1 MSLLLRSLQDLFFP
15 RLCAGCGQ
23 HLALGEKLVCVH
35 CQMCLPLETNHDWTG
50 NWRVN
55 QWATHEHL
63 ERIGA
68 LTRYCRRNAAA
79 NIVHALKY
87 QRIHA
92 LGSWMGQVAVHL
104 LSDTGLFDGV
114 DALVPLPIT
123 PARRHY
129 RGFNQSE
136 LIAQGMSEALGLPVL
151 PEALRRTIDRES
163 QTHFTT
169 QQRRQNAVNVFQLG
183 ITDGLDAKHLMLVDD
198 VMTTGTTMLSAL
210 TTLEQLPDIRI
221 SCFAWAWVPRS
232 RALMKATNTYIQT

>member
-1 MSLLLRSLQDLFFP
+1 
-15 RLCAGCGQ
+15 
-23 HLALGEKLVCVH
+23 
-35 CQMCLPLETNHDWTG
+35 
-50 NWRVN
+50 
-55 QWATHEHL
+55 
-63 ERIGA
+63 
-68 LTRYCRRNAAA
+68 
-79 NIVHALKY
+79 
-87 QRIHA
+87 
-92 LGSWMGQVAVHL
+92 
-104 LSDTGLFDGV
+104 
-114 DALVPLPIT
+114 
-123 PARRHY
+123 
-129 RGFNQSE
+129 
-136 LIAQGMSEALGLPVL
+136 MSEALGLPVL